1 MHKLE
6 TDEREAQNIQ
16 QVDVSAM
23 KHVKTGNP
31 LFGWTANDWPLEVPP
46 DNLSPAPYG
55 VVDKYF
61 VCEVPPD
68 NLSPAP
74 STGLSINILSW
85 SGGRTCPY
93 QKFQNKETQGIE
105 RE

>member
-1 MHKLE
+1 MHNLE
-6 TDEREAQNIQ
+6 TDEREAYNIQ

-23 KHVKTGNP
+23 KYVKTGNP
-31 LFGWTANDWPLEVPP
+31 LFGWTANDRSL
-46 DNLSPAPYG
+46 
-55 VVDKYF
+55 
-61 VCEVPPD
+61 EVPPD